1 MQNTD
6 QILLFAEV
14 LIYVILALQV
24 LFHRRT
30 DEVEEFLVAFLVLA
44 IIPTLL
50 WLLQLSMRTY
60 YLPPVGI
67 IEPWTRLVPVLA
79 FGVLTAA
86 FVRQT
91 RRIVAWWLLASLV
104 LFAAVVT
111 LQFGWLG
118 QLPVTVEAVETVVWA
133 LAMLSAT
140 LVVLL
145 TYRRQTSPLHR
156 NRLRYWS
163 VAAALLVVAEGLLL
177 LAPSFSTQIAGRVMI
192 WMTAGLVTYVI
203 LQTHPPDLQTLVRQ
217 SLRFLIL
224 TGLLGLVF
232 FGVLVSVRM
241 ASWPNLSERD
251 ILLLAGVIAAVMAIL
266 IPGLASLLGRAL
278 DRLLFGSI
286 YNEQEVVRHYSQSV
300 SNILDLDQLAT
311 VAFDVISD
319 VFNLERGA
327 LLLTQHTGAGYSTIL
342 PVRGRG
348 NAPTQLIEVE
358 TFGALMN
365 HFRQSGAPLTQYDVD
380 VLPAYRR
387 IPHAERQWL
396 SQLQMELYVPIR
408 SQGEVIG
415 LLALGPKRSGEA
427 YRVNDLNLLSTLAN
441 QTVVALA
448 NAQLVQDLRRLNLDV
463 SRLNTELEAM
473 NRTKTDFISIAS
485 HELRTPLSQVS
496 GYSQML
502 AEEVGPK
509 SPLYGYVEG
518 MRKGT
523 NRLTEIVDVMLDV
536 SRLDAGG
543 LVLNRTPVT
552 VSRIIERA
560 AGEWKSAL
568 TERGHNLAADGLES
582 LPMLEGDIE
591 RLQQVF
597 SQLISNAIK
606 STPDG
611 GLIEIIG
618 HTYTES
624 SGQFVEVI
632 VKDNGIGID
641 PADQHKIFD
650 KFYRTGDLMKHST
663 GKTKFKGA
671 GTGLGLSLV
680 KGIVDA
686 HGGRIWVE
694 SLGHDEQTCPGSSF
708 HVLLPLRGPAYNP
721 AMAETMI
728 QQQVPAKKLKKSDAA

>member
-1 MQNTD
+1 
-6 QILLFAEV
+6 
-14 LIYVILALQV
+14 
-24 LFHRRT
+24 
-30 DEVEEFLVAFLVLA
+30 
-44 IIPTLL
+44 
-50 WLLQLSMRTY
+50 
-60 YLPPVGI
+60 
-67 IEPWTRLVPVLA
+67 
-79 FGVLTAA
+79 
-86 FVRQT
+86 
-91 RRIVAWWLLASLV
+91 
-104 LFAAVVT
+104 
-111 LQFGWLG
+111 
-118 QLPVTVEAVETVVWA
+118 
-133 LAMLSAT
+133 
-140 LVVLL
+140 
-145 TYRRQTSPLHR
+145 
-156 NRLRYWS
+156 
-163 VAAALLVVAEGLLL
+163 
-177 LAPSFSTQIAGRVMI
+177 
-192 WMTAGLVTYVI
+192 
-203 LQTHPPDLQTLVRQ
+203 
-217 SLRFLIL
+217 
-224 TGLLGLVF
+224 
-232 FGVLVSVRM
+232 
-241 ASWPNLSERD
+241 
-251 ILLLAGVIAAVMAIL
+251 
-266 IPGLASLLGRAL
+266 
-278 DRLLFGSI
+278 
-286 YNEQEVVRHYSQSV
+286 
-300 SNILDLDQLAT
+300 
-311 VAFDVISD
+311 
-319 VFNLERGA
+319 
-327 LLLTQHTGAGYSTIL
+327 
-342 PVRGRG
+342 
-348 NAPTQLIEVE
+348 
-358 TFGALMN
+358 
-365 HFRQSGAPLTQYDVD
+365 
-380 VLPAYRR
+380 
-387 IPHAERQWL
+387 
-396 SQLQMELYVPIR
+396 VPIR

-415 LLALGPKRSGEA
+415 LLALGPKHSGEA

-552 VSRIIERA
+552 ISRIIERA
-560 AGEWKSAL
+560 VAEWKSAL

-686 HGGRIWVE
+686 HGGRIWAE

-708 HVLLPLRGPAYNP
+708 HVLLPLRGPSYNP

-728 QQQVPAKKLKKSDAA
+728 QQQIPAKRLKKSDSA

>member
-24 LFHRRT
+24 LFHRRA
-30 DEVEEFLVAFLVLA
+30 DEVEEYLVVYLVLS

-50 WLLQLSMRTY
+50 WLMQLSMRTY
-60 YLPPVGI
+60 YLPPVEI
-67 IEPWTRLVPVLA
+67 ISSWTGLVPALA
-79 FGVLTAA
+79 FGVLTVA

-91 RRIVAWWLLASLV
+91 RQAVGWWLLASMV
-104 LFAAVVT
+104 LFAALVT

-118 QLPVTVEAVETVVWA
+118 QVPVTVGAVRTVIWA
-133 LAMLSAT
+133 LAMASAALT
-140 LVVLL
+140 ILL
-145 TYRRQTSPLHR
+145 AYRRQTSPLHR
-156 NRLRYWS
+156 NRLRYWL
-163 VAAALLVVAEGLLL
+163 VALVLLLVAEGLS
-177 LAPSFSTQIAGRVMI
+177 LAPGFSTQIAARALA
-192 WMTAGLVTYVI
+192 WMTAGLITYVI
-203 LQTHPPDLQTLVRQ
+203 LQTHPPDLQTVVRQ
-217 SLRFLIL
+217 SLGFLIL

-232 FGVLVSVRM
+232 FGVMVSVRM
-241 ASWPNLSERD
+241 ANWPALRERD
-251 ILLLAGVIAAVMAIL
+251 ILLLTGVVAAVMAIL
-266 IPGLASLLGRAL
+266 IPALATLLGRVL
-278 DRLLFGSI
+278 NRILFGSI

-319 VFNLERGA
+319 VFDLERGA

-358 TFGALMN
+358 TFGPLMN

-380 VLPAYRR
+380 VMPAYRR

-415 LLALGPKRSGEA
+415 LLALGSKRSGEA
-427 YRVNDLNLLSTLAN
+427 YRRNDLNLLSTLAN

-502 AEEVGPK
+502 AEELGPK
-509 SPLYGYVEG
+509 SPLFGYVEG

-543 LVLNRTPVT
+543 LVLNQTSVT
-552 VSRIIERA
+552 ISRIVERA
-560 AGEWKSAL
+560 VGEWKSAL
-568 TERGHNLAADGLES
+568 SERGHTLVADGLEA
-582 LPMLEGDIE
+582 LPSLEGDIE

-597 SQLISNAIK
+597 SQLLSNAIK

-611 GLIEIIG
+611 GRIEIIG
-618 HTYTES
+618 HAYTES

-632 VKDNGIGID
+632 VKDSGIGID

-686 HGGRIWVE
+686 HGGRIWAE

-708 HVLLPLRGPAYNP
+708 HVLLPLRGPTYNP

-728 QQQVPAKKLKKSDAA
+728 QQQIPTRKPAKSAK

>member
-30 DEVEEFLVAFLVLA
+30 DEVEEYLVAYLVLA

-50 WLLQLSMRTY
+50 WLVQLSMRTY
-60 YLPPVGI
+60 YLPPVEI
-67 IEPWTRLVPVLA
+67 IAPWTGLVPVLA

-91 RRIVAWWLLASLV
+91 RRIVAWWLLVSIV
-104 LFAAVVT
+104 LFAVVVV

-118 QLPVTVEAVETVVWA
+118 QLPVTAQAVQIVVWA
-133 LAMLSAT
+133 LAMVSAT
-140 LVVLL
+140 LVVFL

-163 VAAALLVVAEGLLL
+163 VAVVLLVVAEGLL
-177 LAPSFSTQIAGRVMI
+177 LAPSFSTQIAGRALM
-192 WMTAGLVTYVI
+192 WMTAGLITYVI
-203 LQTHPPDLQTLVRQ
+203 LQTHPPDLQTLARQ
-217 SLRFLIL
+217 SMRFLIL

-241 ASWPNLSERD
+241 TNWPDLTERD

-266 IPGLASLLGRAL
+266 IPGLANLLGRVL
-278 DRLLFGSI
+278 DRILFGSI

-319 VFNLERGA
+319 VFSLERGA

-427 YRVNDLNLLSTLAN
+427 YRGNDLNLLSTLAN

-560 AGEWKSAL
+560 VAEWKSAL

-686 HGGRIWVE
+686 HGGRIWAE

-708 HVLLPLRGPAYNP
+708 HVLLPLRGPSYNP

-728 QQQVPAKKLKKSDAA
+728 QQQVPVKRLKKSDAV

>member
-6 QILLFAEV
+6 QILLFTEV

-24 LFHRRT
+24 LFHRHT
-30 DEVEEFLVAFLVLA
+30 DEVEEYLVGFLVLA

-50 WLLQLSMRTY
+50 WLVQLSMGTY
-60 YLPPVGI
+60 YLPPVEI
-67 IEPWTRLVPVLA
+67 IAPWTGLVSVLA

-86 FVRQT
+86 FVRQP
-91 RRIVAWWLLASLV
+91 RRIVVWWLLISVV
-104 LFAAVVT
+104 LFSIVVV
-111 LQFGWLG
+111 LQYGWLG
-118 QLPVTVEAVETVVWA
+118 QLPVTVNAVQTVVWA
-133 LAMLSAT
+133 LAMVSAT
-140 LVVLL
+140 IVVFM

-163 VAAALLVVAEGLLL
+163 VALALLVVAEGLL
-177 LAPSFSTQIAGRVMI
+177 LAPSFSTQIASRVLV
-192 WMTAGLVTYVI
+192 WMAAGLVTYVI

-232 FGVLVSVRM
+232 FGILVSVRM
-241 ASWPNLSERD
+241 TNWPDLMERD

-266 IPGLASLLGRAL
+266 VPGLASLLGRVL
-278 DRLLFGSI
+278 DRILFGSI

-348 NAPTQLIEVE
+348 NTPTQLIEVE

-387 IPHAERQWL
+387 IPHDERQWL
-396 SQLQMELYVPIR
+396 SQLQMELYVPIH

-415 LLALGPKRSGEA
+415 LLALGPKHSGEA
-427 YRVNDLNLLSTLAN
+427 YRGNDLNLLSTLAN

-552 VSRIIERA
+552 ISRIVERA
-560 AGEWKSAL
+560 TGEWKSAL
-568 TERGHNLAADGLES
+568 TERGHKLATDGLDS

-611 GLIEIIG
+611 GLIEVIG

-708 HVLLPLRGPAYNP
+708 HVLLPLRGPSYNP

-728 QQQVPAKKLKKSDAA
+728 QQQIPARKLKKSDAA